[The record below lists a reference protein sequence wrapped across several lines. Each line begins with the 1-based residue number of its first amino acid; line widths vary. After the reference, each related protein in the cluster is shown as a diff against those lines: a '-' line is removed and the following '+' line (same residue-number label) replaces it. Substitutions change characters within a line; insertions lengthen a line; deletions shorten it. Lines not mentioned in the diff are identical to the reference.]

1 MAVFT
6 LVAGLSLI
14 YLGATGRVEAI
25 WKAIFPPAKK

>member
-14 YLGATGRVEAI
+14 YLGATGRIEAI
-25 WKAIFPPAKK
+25 WNVVFPPKSK